1 MKYLLVVFGN
11 FSKKTKL
18 VKTIAESIS
27 IISDEESVKYS
38 YGDNVAVMNFHSF
51 DDQEEVAIYVDE
63 LLRGVV
69 TLYFLTPYTNNVY
82 TSLPMDVHKY
92 LFGTSE
98 IIDEDNYNLEDEFEI
113 DQLIPPLNSKS
124 STKVA
129 KQYQNQGLDFPD
141 LIAEGNM
148 GLIKAIENFDWS
160 KNLRFISYA
169 VWWVRQCILQ
179 SLNENARTIRLPVNV
194 VQDLH
199 RAKKE
204 IENNGKQL
212 PEKFTS
218 LPSMV
223 NLNDEINEDGDTL
236 IDVIVNENVTMPDE
250 VFNTKDKLKQKLM
263 EVLNV
268 LDERERVII
277 EDYFGLAGTPRTLED
292 IGEDFDLTK
301 ERVRQIKEKAL
312 RKLRN
317 ESSELFDYI

>member
-1 MKYLLVVFGN
+1 MKEKNTSQPINQDEIQSYLKDLRKIKVMTPEREKELAKLISPGNLTEAQRKKINKELVEGN
-11 FSKKTKL
+11 
-18 VKTIAESIS
+18 
-27 IISDEESVKYS
+27 
-38 YGDNVAVMNFHSF
+38 
-51 DDQEEVAIYVDE
+51 
-63 LLRGVV
+63 LRFVI
-69 TLYFLTPYTNNVY
+69 T
-82 TSLPMDVHKY
+82 
-92 LFGTSE
+92 
-98 IIDEDNYNLEDEFEI
+98 
-113 DQLIPPLNSKS
+113 
-124 STKVA
+124 VA

-204 IENNGKQL
+204 IENTGNQL
-212 PEKFTS
+212 PDKFTS

-236 IDVIVNENVTMPDE
+236 IDIIVNENVTMPDE
-250 VFNTKDKLKQKLM
+250 VFYTKDKLKQKLM